1 MHIKETIK
9 FVDFNTFYSEYTPL
23 SPYGV
28 INKNKYSVF
37 TDKVELQKTYD
48 SIGLIVAFIRENS
61 YGSDKIKN
69 HLKHIALLNSLDKKI
84 FDSSEIFLVKKLF
97 VNFRSID
104 KLLNEAVKNTLHI
117 QFASNELLNFLS
129 QDGGNKETFYLS
141 ASYCDE
147 LSDNRKRITG
157 LDKELA
163 EIKKERFQEIINK
176 HNLDFRFRDFI
187 VVSER
192 MTGDLDCELVYKEV
206 YDKTSLLVK
215 PVFTKKYFELHQNR
229 EVLLVEEGR
238 LEKNVLQKISKKII
252 AEKDVIKGYI
262 QKIELLDTLF
272 AKATLAIK
280 YQMTKPVL
288 IGENGPIKVVNGQY
302 LPLANKCLKMD
313 TVYTPLNAEFDN
325 KTCVITGSNMGGKTM
340 LLKTIGFLQLLSQ
353 MGFWVP
359 AKAYQTSVFENI
371 NYIGEDLS
379 EKVEGLSSFGFEI
392 HNLSNAI
399 KNFDTNTLLL
409 IDEFA
414 KTTNSIE
421 AKAIIAA
428 MLKSFSQKG
437 NVYSFV
443 STHFMELP
451 EFEKVSFYKMKGLNY
466 SEYEKYYNKEK
477 QYSLHERIKLI
488 NTFMHYEIIKTGN
501 KDRTYDAIKIADTL
515 GLNEEIITYT
525 KEYLRENYD

>member
-1 MHIKETIK
+1 
-9 FVDFNTFYSEYTPL
+9 
-23 SPYGV
+23 
-28 INKNKYSVF
+28 
-37 TDKVELQKTYD
+37 
-48 SIGLIVAFIRENS
+48 
-61 YGSDKIKN
+61 
-69 HLKHIALLNSLDKKI
+69 
-84 FDSSEIFLVKKLF
+84 
-97 VNFRSID
+97 
-104 KLLNEAVKNTLHI
+104 
-117 QFASNELLNFLS
+117 
-129 QDGGNKETFYLS
+129 
-141 ASYCDE
+141 
-147 LSDNRKRITG
+147 
-157 LDKELA
+157 
-163 EIKKERFQEIINK
+163 
-176 HNLDFRFRDFI
+176 
-187 VVSER
+187 
-192 MTGDLDCELVYKEV
+192 
-206 YDKTSLLVK
+206 
-215 PVFTKKYFELHQNR
+215 
-229 EVLLVEEGR
+229 
-238 LEKNVLQKISKKII
+238 
-252 AEKDVIKGYI
+252 
-262 QKIELLDTLF
+262 
-272 AKATLAIK
+272 
-280 YQMTKPVL
+280 
-288 IGENGPIKVVNGQY
+288 
-302 LPLANKCLKMD
+302 
-313 TVYTPLNAEFDN
+313 
-325 KTCVITGSNMGGKTM
+325 
-340 LLKTIGFLQLLSQ
+340 LLSQ

-359 AKAYQTSVFENI
+359 AEAYQTSVFENI